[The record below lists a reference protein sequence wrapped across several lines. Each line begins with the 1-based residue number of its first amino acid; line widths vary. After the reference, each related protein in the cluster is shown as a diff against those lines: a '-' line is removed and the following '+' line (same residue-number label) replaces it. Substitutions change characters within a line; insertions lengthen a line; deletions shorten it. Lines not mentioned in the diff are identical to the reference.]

1 MSKRLVFLLPVLLM
15 LLGCSRQKAV
25 PEQPALVLRYAD
37 NQSDGYPTTL
47 AARYFA
53 SLVDEQ
59 SHGRIKINVYGDGA
73 LGEELEV
80 MDQVRYGGV
89 DFSRL
94 SLAALSRVYPESEVL
109 QLPYLYRD
117 GTHMWTVLD
126 SDIGNTFLKGL
137 EAHGLVGLCW
147 FDAGARSFYT
157 REPVTKLEDI
167 QGKVIR
173 VQESKQMEE
182 MVRTLGAV
190 PVQLPFG
197 SVYSALQTSRIFG
210 AENNIPSWY
219 YTSHYRAAPY
229 LFQDEHLRIPEMVVA
244 SPKAMEQI
252 KEIDPALVDIVI
264 DCAKQAARYERYLW
278 LQEEELT
285 RKTVEASGGTVTKPD
300 EAELKRWKDA
310 MQSLYDPLMSA
321 YGPLIEQIKGM

>member
-1 MSKRLVFLLPVLLM
+1 MIKRLLILLSILFA
-15 LLGCSRQKAV
+15 LLGCSRQTAV
-25 PEQPALVLRYAD
+25 PRQPVLVLRYAD
-37 NQSDGYPTTL
+37 NQDDGYPTTL

-53 SLVDEQ
+53 SLVDEE
-59 SHGRIKINVYGDGA
+59 SHGRIKINVYGNGA

-80 MDQVRYGGV
+80 LDQVRYGGI
-89 DFSRL
+89 DFARL
-94 SLAALSRVYPESEVL
+94 SLAVLSKVYPEGEVL

-117 GTHMWTVLD
+117 GEHMWHVLD
-126 SDIGNTFLKGL
+126 GDIGDAFLQGV
-137 EAHGLVGLCW
+137 EPHGLIGLCW

-157 REPVTKLEDI
+157 REPVKNLEDI
-167 QGKVIR
+167 QGKMIR

-182 MVRTLGAV
+182 LVRTLGAN

-229 LFQDEHLRIPEMVVA
+229 LFLDEHMRIPELVAA

-252 KEIDPALVDIVI
+252 KEIDPALVDVVKA
-264 DCAKQAARYERYLW
+264 CAKQAARYERYLW

-285 RKTVEASGGTVTKPD
+285 RKTVEAGGGMVIKPD

-310 MQSLYDPLMSA
+310 LQSLYEPLMST